1 MSGSKDK
8 GGSRKEF
15 AMPNK
20 YGKGLEAESLRKSGG
35 AENLKSASKYG
46 TVSTQAGIKLK

>member
-1 MSGSKDK
+1 MSGSKEK

-20 YGKGLEAESLRKSGG
+20 YNRGLEGEPLRKSGG